1 MSALENAKTYTG
13 KNLETIFFRPMLSGP
28 SAIDLGVRVL
38 YNMPVPT
45 TVQMWEPKTDIL
57 QKFTAAGWSGGAGS
71 KKLQKTIPLNRVKAE
86 LGYSAADYFSLVY
99 ELITNRPEVNMEDL
113 TGTELE
119 EAETT
124 LFKQAIAESIRS
136 TMWVGDT
143 SAESGANTFDGFL
156 KTIATYSNNNKVYT
170 YNYETDAMNT
180 PANSVAMFDDLWKMR
195 TNA

>member
-71 KKLQKTIPLNRVKAE
+71 KKLQKNHPSQPRESRTGL
-86 LGYSAADYFSLVY
+86 LGRRLLLAGL
-99 ELITNRPEVNMEDL
+99 
-113 TGTELE
+113 
-119 EAETT
+119 
-124 LFKQAIAESIRS
+124 
-136 TMWVGDT
+136 
-143 SAESGANTFDGFL
+143 
-156 KTIATYSNNNKVYT
+156 
-170 YNYETDAMNT
+170 
-180 PANSVAMFDDLWKMR
+180 
-195 TNA
+195 

>member
-1 MSALENAKTYTG
+1 
-13 KNLETIFFRPMLSGP
+13 
-28 SAIDLGVRVL
+28 
-38 YNMPVPT
+38 
-45 TVQMWEPKTDIL
+45 MWEPKTDIL

-136 TMWVGDT
+136 TMWVGPPEGVNLNAFDMTLRITILSLSLSAHTIIGSSGSWNVKLISFSSESTRNSFWKEAIISLKSINDT
-143 SAESGANTFDGFL
+143 CRRILPF
-156 KTIATYSNNNKVYT
+156 
-170 YNYETDAMNT
+170 
-180 PANSVAMFDDLWKMR
+180 
-195 TNA
+195 

>member
-71 KKLQKTIPLNRVKAE
+71 KKLA
-86 LGYSAADYFSLVY
+86 LGAYWGHGW
-99 ELITNRPEVNMEDL
+99 RC
-113 TGTELE
+113 
-119 EAETT
+119 
-124 LFKQAIAESIRS
+124 
-136 TMWVGDT
+136 
-143 SAESGANTFDGFL
+143 
-156 KTIATYSNNNKVYT
+156 SNNSKNNIQHTYT
-170 YNYETDAMNT
+170 HLQQQE
-180 PANSVAMFDDLWKMR
+180 
-195 TNA
+195 

>member
-71 KKLQKTIPLNRVKAE
+71 KTPENHPSQPRESRTGL
-86 LGYSAADYFSLVY
+86 LGRRLLLAGL
-99 ELITNRPEVNMEDL
+99 
-113 TGTELE
+113 
-119 EAETT
+119 
-124 LFKQAIAESIRS
+124 
-136 TMWVGDT
+136 
-143 SAESGANTFDGFL
+143 
-156 KTIATYSNNNKVYT
+156 
-170 YNYETDAMNT
+170 
-180 PANSVAMFDDLWKMR
+180 
-195 TNA
+195 

>member
-124 LFKQAIAESIRS
+124 LFKQAIAEI
-136 TMWVGDT
+136 
-143 SAESGANTFDGFL
+143 
-156 KTIATYSNNNKVYT
+156 
-170 YNYETDAMNT
+170 
-180 PANSVAMFDDLWKMR
+180 
-195 TNA
+195 